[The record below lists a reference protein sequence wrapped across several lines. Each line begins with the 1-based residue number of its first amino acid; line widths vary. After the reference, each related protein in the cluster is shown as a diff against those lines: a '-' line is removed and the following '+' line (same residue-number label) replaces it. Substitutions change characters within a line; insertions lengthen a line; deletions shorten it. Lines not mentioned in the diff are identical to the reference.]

1 MRSYLTLLMAMVV
14 FSLCDTSDSGCAS
27 AKRVSVNLDPVVA
40 EKNWGNR
47 RFWKG
52 GKSLRDF
59 MKKGRVNSKQLELV
73 KTNPSAVKQFEGIKK
88 NPSFSSIKSSVEIS
102 RPKPV
107 IRQEIYHGKIE
118 DHREREP

>member
-52 GKSLRDF
+52 GKSVSESEEEERGSF
-59 MKKGRVNSKQLELV
+59 HHHQAAGFYE
-73 KTNPSAVKQFEGIKK
+73 EG
-88 NPSFSSIKSSVEIS
+88 P
-102 RPKPV
+102 R
-107 IRQEIYHGKIE
+107 
-118 DHREREP
+118 